1 MHVQSQINS
10 TPLRTRCPAEVNR
23 ARRSGLESNGACEG
37 LDRPRRRGEE
47 GAPRQRHTRIKPGNN
62 DGEGRWAERR
72 KRERDRYAVDPLVRL
87 GGELEG
93 GVGEQ
98 LRLER
103 VVDLRERGFGVGAA
117 ACGRAIPARRHWLLL
132 AVAGET
138 PRAIEERAELTVTPL
153 RCAAQ
158 VVGWK
163 GKPKATWDAALFR
176 RRGRGVRA
184 GEGRRLGTAGA
195 ARVRG
200 PGGTLLARQGRQ
212 AVVCK
217 CK

>member
-1 MHVQSQINS
+1 
-10 TPLRTRCPAEVNR
+10 
-23 ARRSGLESNGACEG
+23 
-37 LDRPRRRGEE
+37 
-47 GAPRQRHTRIKPGNN
+47 
-62 DGEGRWAERR
+62 
-72 KRERDRYAVDPLVRL
+72 
-87 GGELEG
+87 
-93 GVGEQ
+93 
-98 LRLER
+98 
-103 VVDLRERGFGVGAA
+103 
-117 ACGRAIPARRHWLLL
+117 
-132 AVAGET
+132 
-138 PRAIEERAELTVTPL
+138 VTPL